1 MVGSGKK
8 WGDSMFM
15 GEFHQR
21 IDEKGRISIPTKL
34 RNDLGENFVV
44 TRGLD
49 GCIFIYP
56 KEEWT
61 NIISKYKELPN
72 TKDTRTFMRPF
83 LSCATE
89 SNLDK
94 QGRVN
99 IVGPL
104 IEWASLNKDVVII
117 GVNERLEVWS
127 KECWDNYID
136 SNKDSLSDIADKLFQ
151 TSVM

>member
-1 MVGSGKK
+1 
-8 WGDSMFM
+8 M
-15 GEFHQR
+15 GEFHQKL
-21 IDEKGRISIPTKL
+21 DEKGRVTIPTKV
-34 RNDLGENFVV
+34 RYDLGTDFII

-56 KEEWT
+56 SSEW
-61 NIISKYKELPN
+61 NQIIQKYKELPN
-72 TKDTRTFMRPF
+72 TKDTRTFMRAF

-94 QGRVN
+94 QGRIN
-99 IVGPL
+99 ITLPL

-117 GVNERLEVWS
+117 GVNERLEIWS
-127 KECWDNYID
+127 KESWEEYINV
-136 SNKDSLSDIADKLFQ
+136 NKDSLSDIADKLFQ

>member
-1 MVGSGKK
+1 MVESGKK

-49 GCIFIYP
+49 GGIFIYP

-72 TKDTRTFMRPF
+72 TKDTRTFMRTF

>member
-1 MVGSGKK
+1 MVKSGVIHV
-8 WGDSMFM
+8 FM

-21 IDEKGRISIPTKL
+21 IDEKGRVTIPTKV
-34 RNDLGENFVV
+34 RTDLGNDFVI

-56 KEEWT
+56 KEEWS
-61 NIISKYKELPN
+61 NIIQKYKELPN
-72 TKDTRTFMRPF
+72 TKDTRTFMRAF

-89 SNLDK
+89 TNLDK

-99 IVGPL
+99 ITTPL

-117 GVNERLEVWS
+117 GVNERIEIWS
-127 KECWDNYID
+127 KENWEEYINC
-136 SNKDSLSDIADKLFQ
+136 NKDNLSDIADKLFQ
-151 TSVM
+151 TNIM